1 MANSPPIDELSRE
14 DLIVIVRE
22 LQERIAALGK
32 LIEQLRRKKSRQA
45 SSFSKEKPVPSP
57 QRPGRKK
64 GEGNFNRRKPRP
76 AERVNNLETQVRLI

>member
-32 LIEQLRRKKSRQA
+32 LIEPFRGKKSRQG
-45 SSFSKEKPVPSP
+45 STFSKEKPVPNPLRS
-57 QRPGRKK
+57 GRKK

-76 AERVNNLETQVRLI
+76 VDPM

>member
-1 MANSPPIDELSRE
+1 MANSPPFDELSRE

-45 SSFSKEKPVPSP
+45 SSFSKEKPSRVPSDLAAKREKVMSIDGP
-57 QRPGRKK
+57 
-64 GEGNFNRRKPRP
+64 EPRP
-76 AERVNNLETQVRLI
+76 VNPM